1 MQSVKV
7 QTSKSYQEYLIASLK
22 DPEEAAGYITAIL
35 EEEAPEPE
43 LLCSAL
49 EDVVTALG
57 ESKDLG
63 LPRAFK
69 GERSQAIYDLTT
81 YLDKLGLKLSV
92 TVK

>member
-7 QTSKSYQEYLIASLK
+7 QTTKSYQEYLIASLK

-35 EEEAPEPE
+35 EEEAPEPG
-43 LLCSAL
+43 LLYSAL
-49 EDVVTALG
+49 EDIGTALA

-63 LPRAFK
+63 LQQGFR
-69 GERSQAIYDLTT
+69 GERSQAIYDLTA
-81 YLDKLGLKLSV
+81 YLDKLGLKLTV